1 MKGQTEIPN
10 CIERFDMAMN
20 YAINNDNIQLTQ
32 LDGEAVIDKET
43 LMELCVDLDE
53 DEELIQEMVNLFLED
68 AAAQLVTAREVLTSQ
83 DSVGLGRIAH
93 TLKGSSSYYGAKR
106 LAKPCR
112 ELEENC
118 ERGNLSVADS
128 LLTQMDK
135 EFEAVKVVLHAMVFE
150 QSLFSGALLNPSTTQ
165 VI

>member
-1 MKGQTEIPN
+1 ME
-10 CIERFDMAMN
+10 MN
-20 YAINNDNIQLTQ
+20 FAINGDNMKLIDTQ
-32 LDGEAVIDKET
+32 LDGEAIIDKET

-53 DEELIQEMVNLFLED
+53 DEELIQEMVSLFLDD
-68 AAAQLVTAREVLTSQ
+68 AAAQLVTARQVLANQ

-118 ERGNLSVADS
+118 EHGNLAVADV
-128 LLTQMDK
+128 LLTRMDK
-135 EFEAVKVVLHAMVFE
+135 EFEAVKVVLQAMVFE
-150 QSLFSGALLNPSTTQ
+150 QSVFSDASMNQQTTQ